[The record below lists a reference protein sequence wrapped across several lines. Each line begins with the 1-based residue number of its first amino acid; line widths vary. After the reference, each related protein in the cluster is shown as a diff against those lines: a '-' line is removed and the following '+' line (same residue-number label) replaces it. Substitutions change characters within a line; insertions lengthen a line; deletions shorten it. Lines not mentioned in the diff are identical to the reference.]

1 MKQRVMATPELMRWV
16 VRLGRWLV
24 GLLIMGTLA
33 AWVTPV
39 WAASYP
45 PQAIRLSSERRAAQ
59 IPTDTPTPTPSFT
72 PTPTNTGTPPTAT
85 PTNTLGPTATPTPSG
100 TVTLLPT
107 PTGTGTN
114 APTATP
120 LPPQILVFKADR
132 TTLTAGEGVTLY
144 WQVNDAAAVILRS
157 PEGEISIGP
166 VGNLVV
172 QPLQNA
178 NYTLVARNATGE
190 TAQPIDLFVNPAA
203 PTPLPPPPTM
213 ISPLATPDMGFSST
227 LTLPTT
233 LTMTNPFSQSGV
245 ESGGLP
251 PPSPLATPPGLPLTV
266 TTPLTLAPS
275 GPLLTAE
282 PVATDLAPIALAT
295 LPLLAVTPAA
305 NPLAQI
311 QLLTF
316 FGGVA
321 IAVVAPLAFLLLG
334 ALLWMVRSGR

>member
-1 MKQRVMATPELMRWV
+1 MKQRAIVRSEYMRW
-16 VRLGRWLV
+16 LGRLSSWLV
-24 GLLIMGTLA
+24 GLLIMGGLA
-33 AWVTPV
+33 AWVTPA
-39 WAASYP
+39 WGASRP
-45 PQAIRLSSERRAAQ
+45 PQGILLSSDRRAAQ
-59 IPTDTPTPTPSFT
+59 LPTETPTATPSFT
-72 PTPTNTGTPPTAT
+72 PTPTHTGTPPTAT
-85 PTNTLGPTATPTPSG
+85 PTYTLGPTATPTASG
-100 TVTLLPT
+100 TATLLPT
-107 PTGTGTN
+107 PTGTTTA

-144 WQVNDAAAVILRS
+144 WQVNDAATVILRS
-157 PEGEISIGP
+157 PEGEIPIGP

-203 PTPLPPPPTM
+203 PTPFPPPPTV
-213 ISPLATPDMGFSST
+213 ISPLATPGMGLSPT

-233 LTMTNPFSQSGV
+233 LTMTNPLTQPGVDSG
-245 ESGGLP
+245 SFP
-251 PPSPLATPPGLPLTV
+251 PPSPLATPVSPLTV
-266 TTPLTLAPS
+266 TTPFTLAPS
-275 GPLLTAE
+275 DPLPTAP

-295 LPLLAVTPAA
+295 LPALAVTPAA
-305 NPLAQI
+305 NALAQI